1 MNGEPWNDSVRMP
14 EALRRAVAAEVG
26 PVRPLPPPFRRALG
40 VALPVLIAIAG
51 VALTRGHAP
60 APFALVE
67 WATGLV
73 LLALALGEAVPG
85 RSVGGNRAAAA
96 LAAGIAVETAVALT
110 LWRAAGGSI
119 ASPDALPHAA
129 ACFSIEGVLGLVPLG
144 LGTWLGGRALPLF
157 PVRSGLLAGAAAG
170 LFAEAL
176 WQQVC
181 ARRDLVH
188 LAGGHA
194 AAALALTVV
203 GALAG
208 LAAARTRRAVAR

>member
-1 MNGEPWNDSVRMP
+1 V
-14 EALRRAVAAEVG
+14 AV
-26 PVRPLPPPFRRALG
+26 
-40 VALPVLIAIAG
+40 PVLIAITGA
-51 VALTRGHAP
+51 ALTRGHAP
-60 APFALVE
+60 ALFGLVE

-85 RSVGGNRAAAA
+85 RSIGGNRAAAA
-96 LAAGIAVETAVALT
+96 LATGIAVETAAALT

-119 ASPDALPHAA
+119 ASLDALPHAA
-129 ACFSIEGVLGLVPLG
+129 ACFSIESALGLVPLG
-144 LGTWLGGRALPLF
+144 LGTWLGMRALPLF
-157 PVRSGLLAGAAAG
+157 PLRSGLLAGAAAG

-181 ARRDLVH
+181 ARRDLLH

-194 AAALALTVV
+194 AAALALTLV

-208 LAAARTRRAVAR
+208 LAAARTRRGVAR